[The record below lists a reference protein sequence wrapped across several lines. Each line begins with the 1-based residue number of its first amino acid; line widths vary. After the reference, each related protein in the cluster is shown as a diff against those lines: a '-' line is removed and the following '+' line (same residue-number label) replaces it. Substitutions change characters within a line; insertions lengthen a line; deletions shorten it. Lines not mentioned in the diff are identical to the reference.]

1 MIRRLVA
8 LAGVLG
14 CGGEGGGRDGAALSA
29 DAAPMA
35 DVAPDTAADLR
46 SDVIAWEDLAPSSGL
61 FVDRKEVDFGVFH
74 LGCPRAA
81 ATLSVVNWTA
91 GVAGPLLATI
101 DAPFRLGADGCSAG
115 LLAPGESCGLEVLVS
130 PEEPGD
136 LAGMLQ
142 IWSSASDLVKVRLKV
157 SVADLEP
164 SFLLSPAT
172 LDFGAVPTGQSA
184 RRSVMI
190 SVAAGF
196 RPVPQLGATIIGD
209 AFTVSRDGCQAT
221 SLMAG
226 QGCEVEVAFH
236 PAAAGPRTGAL
247 NLSAPAPC
255 PPFQS
260 QVLLKGTGQ

>member
-14 CGGEGGGRDGAALSA
+14 CGGEGGGRDGAVLPA

-35 DVAPDTAADLR
+35 DVAPDTATDLR
-46 SDVIAWEDLAPSSGL
+46 PDVIAREDLAPSSGL

-81 ATLSVVNWTA
+81 ATVSVVNWTA

-101 DAPFRLGADGCSAG
+101 DAPFRLGADGCSTG
-115 LLAPGESCGLEVLVS
+115 LLAPGDSCALEVQVD
-130 PEEPGD
+130 PEAPGA
-136 LAGMLQ
+136 LAGVLQ

-157 SVADLEP
+157 SVADLVP
-164 SFLLSPAT
+164 SFLLSPEA
-172 LDFGAVPTGQSA
+172 LDFGGVPTGQSA
-184 RRSVMI
+184 TRSVTV
-190 SVAAGF
+190 SVPAGF
-196 RPVPQLGATIIGD
+196 RTVPRVAAAVIGAE
-209 AFTVSRDGCQAT
+209 FMVSRDGCQG
-221 SLMAG
+221 SLVAG
-226 QGCEVEVAFH
+226 QGCHVEVAFH
-236 PAAAGPRTGAL
+236 PTAAGPRAGAL
-247 NLSAPAPC
+247 TLSAPAPC